1 MERSCLVLGSRAARA
16 LVIAVLMVAAPA
28 AADARQSP
36 TVGVEVA
43 RLLDHDDG
51 YRAVVSDMLRWHHT
65 RRRGC
70 VAFVAT
76 ALRHVGFEV
85 PDERPAG
92 PWSNPARVT
101 FSLDAFLAREG
112 WPRLADPAR
121 LVAGDILFSEGA
133 PDHVMVF
140 HGWVDRAGAVA
151 EVSDHRRHRY
161 RRPLRPAAGD
171 QVPGFAFARRA
182 PPDLVASVDLDDAA
196 QCRDVTA
203 LRRKAGAGYLSRPG
217 EVACRALTG
226 IRGAVALVAQAGP
239 ETEIPE
245 RHRIILLDG
254 RGRLRGRADLAAG
267 IDGYGGGSLPELLGG
282 GDLGRDGRV
291 EVWFEDRFFS
301 PMGSTTSSTIHLLE
315 LRGGRLVEVGQ
326 ADAGWMETIPDRKEL
341 AAAAGEHWEPR
352 LDPARQV
359 TCRATIAVR
368 PDHLAISRQ
377 LTRGSAVRRAPV
389 PARCEAATK
398 LAPRR

>member
-1 MERSCLVLGSRAARA
+1 MDRSCPVLGSRAARA
-16 LVIAVLMVAAPA
+16 LVVALLMVAVPDIAH
-28 AADARQSP
+28 ARQSP
-36 TVGVEVA
+36 NVGAEVA

-85 PDERPAG
+85 PDERSAG

-101 FSLDAFLAREG
+101 FSLDAYLAGQG
-112 WPRLADPAR
+112 WLRVAAPGQ
-121 LVAGDILFSEGA
+121 LVAGDVVFTEGA

-140 HGWVDRAGAVA
+140 HGWLDRDGAVA
-151 EVSDHRRHRY
+151 LVSDNRRHHY
-161 RRPLRPAAGD
+161 RRPLKPAAGGE
-171 QVPGFAFARRA
+171 VSGFAFARRA
-182 PPDLVASVDLDDAA
+182 PPDLAASVDLDDSP
-196 QCRDVTA
+196 QCQDVTA

-226 IRGAVALVAQAGP
+226 ARGAVALLAQAGP
-239 ETEIPE
+239 ETEIAE
-245 RHRIILLDG
+245 RQRIILLDG
-254 RGRLRGRADLAAG
+254 RGRLRARADLAAG
-267 IDGYGGGSLPELLGG
+267 IDGYGGGSLPELVGG

-301 PMGSTTSSTIHLLE
+301 PMGSTTSATLHLLQR
-315 LRGGRLVEVGQ
+315 RGGRLVDVGQ

-341 AAAAGEHWEPR
+341 ATAAGEHWEPR

-359 TCRATIAVR
+359 TCRATISVR
-368 PDHLAISRQ
+368 QDHLAISRR
-377 LTRGSAVRRAPV
+377 LRRGSAVRSAP
-389 PARCEAATK
+389 ASSRCDAATR